1 MAITRDMN
9 EHDSPAFRLPRE
21 GAGKIGDAESIE
33 AISNRRKSKGAAF
46 RKLGSYAFQINHY
59 NRSKFGF
66 RAAPG
71 LVPDREHGM
80 I

>member
-1 MAITRDMN
+1 VN
-9 EHDSPAFRLPRE
+9 EHDSPGFRLPRK
-21 GAGKIGDAESIE
+21 GAGKISDAESIE
-33 AISNRRKSKGAAF
+33 AISDRGKSERASF

-59 NRSKFGF
+59 DRSKFGF